1 MNEIIIPINGS
12 QEYYESVKNEV
23 ESLVKEVVKSTP
35 FKDYSVKVEKN
46 KIGSFLNA
54 EAKEVME
61 LRFEMTKTI
70 QESLTE
76 SYPNQIKDIAITDS
90 SQNLIIKVNTLLN
103 GEEPTSIGKEIEAN
117 INKILKDQFTSN
129 YLKERI
135 VKIYIYNKFG
145 ERLNE

>member
-12 QEYYESVKNEV
+12 QQYYESVKNEV

-46 KIGSFLNA
+46 KIGSWD
-54 EAKEVME
+54 AKEEME

-70 QESLTE
+70 QEILTE
-76 SYPNQIKDIAITDS
+76 SYPNQIKDISITDS
-90 SQNLIIKVNTLLN
+90 SQDLIIEVNTLLN
-103 GEEPTSIGKEIEAN
+103 EKEPTSIGKEIEAKT
-117 INKILKDQFTSN
+117 NKILKDQFTSN